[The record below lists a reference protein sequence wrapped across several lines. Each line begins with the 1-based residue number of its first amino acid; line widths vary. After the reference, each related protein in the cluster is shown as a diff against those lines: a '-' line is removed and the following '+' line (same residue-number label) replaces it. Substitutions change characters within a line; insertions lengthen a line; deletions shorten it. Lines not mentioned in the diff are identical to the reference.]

1 MRWISTARL
10 FICAAPTACAGFVIF
25 ICIKSLRVC
34 RRDFGFIFLFF
45 SSGLL
50 TLYSG
55 VLFAYD
61 FCFSFSIVFACGCN
75 VRSGYFC
82 FFCVTAVGD
91 HLLVHAQDITTL
103 GMVASRRESFSKEE
117 LVRPDL
123 SNIGEDI
130 LLRVHTHTQRNPQ
143 IRRQKTVNIRPRMC
157 GSQHKRQCA
166 THTDTRTWYMTLTLS
181 TATI

>member
-1 MRWISTARL
+1 
-10 FICAAPTACAGFVIF
+10 
-25 ICIKSLRVC
+25 
-34 RRDFGFIFLFF
+34 LFF

-143 IRRQKTVNIRPRMC
+143 IRRQKTVNIDHECVGVNIR
-157 GSQHKRQCA
+157 GSAPHTQ
-166 THTDTRTWYMTLTLS
+166 THAHDIWHSLS
-181 TATI
+181 RLRLYSKST